1 MNYSKSQEL
10 LKEKINSYENK
21 LENKDS
27 LSR

>member
-10 LKEKINSYENK
+10 LKEKINVYENK

>member
-10 LKEKINSYENK
+10 LKEKINFYENK